1 MRYLLKLFVFHA
13 FALWLT
19 TEIYSGFVVR
29 GGWQTVFFAA
39 LILTLLTLLVK
50 PLLNIL
56 FIPVNLLTFGL
67 FSWFI
72 HVIVVYILT
81 ILVRTVYVRPWV
93 FVGFS
98 FEGFII
104 PPIEISYLVSLVV
117 STFLITA
124 ISNVLFELTEG

>member
-29 GGWQTVFFAA
+29 EGGKQFFAA

-67 FSWFI
+67 FRGLYMS
-72 HVIVVYILT
+72 
-81 ILVRTVYVRPWV
+81 
-93 FVGFS
+93 
-98 FEGFII
+98 
-104 PPIEISYLVSLVV
+104 
-117 STFLITA
+117 
-124 ISNVLFELTEG
+124 